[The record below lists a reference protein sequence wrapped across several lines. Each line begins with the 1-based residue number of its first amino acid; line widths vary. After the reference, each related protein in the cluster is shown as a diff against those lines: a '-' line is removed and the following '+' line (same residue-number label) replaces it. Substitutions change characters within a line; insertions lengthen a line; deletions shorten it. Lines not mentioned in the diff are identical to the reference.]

1 MSEAATD
8 RNLNGLR
15 APACRS
21 TCGRRGWVALPYVL
35 REDHELRAT
44 LVSVHG
50 RSSRIGDGH
59 RRQHHDIPRRLAPPH
74 AVRGAQAEV
83 AVEGAVDVHHYRVR
97 RRTPA
102 SLHDRLGHR
111 LVLDAL

>member
-8 RNLNGLR
+8 RNLNRLR
-15 APACRS
+15 APARRS

-35 REDHELRAT
+35 REDHEVRPLPMLIHRCANW
-44 LVSVHG
+44 
-50 RSSRIGDGH
+50 IGDGH
-59 RRQHHDIPRRLAPPH
+59 RRQDDDIPIRLPAPD

-83 AVEGAVDVHHYRVR
+83 AVEGAVEVHHYRVR

-102 SLHDRLGHR
+102 S
-111 LVLDAL
+111 